1 MTAGSAHL
9 AAAFAGSAAAAAG
22 QLCMKW
28 AARKPAPN
36 LAAMYLRPPM
46 IAGYLLILAST
57 VLNTWAYKLVPA
69 KALAV
74 FLPLNLLMVVLLSAA
89 VLGER
94 LTRRQWAGIA
104 LILAGTAGFA

>member
-1 MTAGSAHL
+1 MTADSAHL
-9 AAAFAGSAAAAAG
+9 FAAFAGSVAAATGQLFMKIAAG
-22 QLCMKW
+22 
-28 AARKPAPN
+28 KPARN
-36 LAAMYLRPPM
+36 LAAMYLRLPM
-46 IAGYLLILAST
+46 IAGYFLILAST

-89 VLGER
+89 VLSER

-104 LILAGTAGFA
+104 LILAGTAEFA

>member
-1 MTAGSAHL
+1 MTAASAHL

-74 FLPLNLLMVVLLSAA
+74 FLPLNLLMVVA
-89 VLGER
+89 VGLIWAFPE
-94 LTRRQWAGIA
+94 LVTWLPRQMKS
-104 LILAGTAGFA
+104 TP